1 MKKEHIYICDRCG
14 SEIDTE
20 KEPYGELDYAY
31 KVKNKEGYN
40 CRMSLTGS
48 YEDIHLC
55 KKCADLFH
63 TVLGLYGF
71 ETIRDRWWNESINL
85 KK

>member
-1 MKKEHIYICDRCG
+1 MKKEKIYICDRCG
-14 SEIDTE
+14 SEIDAE
-20 KEPYGELDYAY
+20 KESYGELDYAY
-31 KVKNKEGYN
+31 NVKRAYN
-40 CRMSLTGS
+40 CRMSLTGG
-48 YEDIHLC
+48 YEHTHLC

-71 ETIRDRWWNESINL
+71 ETIRDRWWDESINL